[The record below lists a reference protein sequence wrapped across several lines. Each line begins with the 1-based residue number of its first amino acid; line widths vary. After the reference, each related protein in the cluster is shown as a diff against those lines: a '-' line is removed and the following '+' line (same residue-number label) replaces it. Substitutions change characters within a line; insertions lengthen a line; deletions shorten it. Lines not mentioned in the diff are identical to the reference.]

1 MPELLTTARRQ
12 LGTLGHAGQRLPAL
26 LASRVVEQCVIG
38 LASLLLAAR
47 LGPAEFAPVSVL
59 LIVNSAALTLSD
71 WGVGLS
77 VLRRAPGERV
87 ARRAL
92 AGMRVANLTL
102 LAGGVLAG
110 LAVGGATGTVL
121 VASAAIWW
129 STAEAYLAK
138 AAAINIGDGHRAAVA
153 EIVGS
158 VVFVVPVVALATGS
172 AAVAIVGGALIAK
185 HLAEALVAG
194 RPGFAFAADG
204 ARPELGAMW
213 GTQLLAFLV
222 GNADYVVVALV
233 LGAEAFSIYSVGYR
247 VAVAIPSVVA
257 YAATRTSLADLGAA
271 GSPALRQTR
280 FLAYVRPLFVL
291 GVAGALLAA
300 AVGAVLP
307 GMLGS
312 GWAGLAATTVVLAVA
327 APWRMVFG
335 QAGALTL
342 VARRSRALVARQI
355 VQLVGFVVLGALA
368 ALVGY
373 GAFVAVTTCCWI
385 VSVTLMTRAAADD
398 ASIRGWP
405 ALSSLALLGIAVVAT
420 LAVVLPW

>member
-1 MPELLTTARRQ
+1 LPELLTTARRQ

-59 LIVNSAALTLSD
+59 LIANSAAVTLSD

-77 VLRRAPGERV
+77 VLRRAPGEHV
-87 ARRAL
+87 ARRSL
-92 AGMRVANLTL
+92 TGMRLANLTL

-110 LAVGGATGTVL
+110 IAVGGTTGVVL
-121 VASAAIWW
+121 VASATIWW

-138 AAAINIGDGHRAAVA
+138 AAAINVGDGHRAAVA

-158 VVFVVPVVALATGS
+158 VVFIVPVVAVATAD
-172 AAVAIVGGALIAK
+172 AAVVVVGAALVAK

-194 RPGFAFAADG
+194 RPGFAFAANG

-213 GTQLLAFLV
+213 GTQMLAFLV

-280 FLAYVRPLFVL
+280 FLAYVRPLFAL
-291 GVAGALLAA
+291 GVAGAVVAA
-300 AVGAVLP
+300 TVGAVLP
-307 GMLGS
+307 GILGA
-312 GWAGLAATTVVLAVA
+312 GWDGLAATIAVLAVA

-342 VARRSRALVARQI
+342 VARRSHALVVRQV
-355 VQLVGFVVLGALA
+355 VQLVGFVALGVVA

-373 GAFVAVTTCCWI
+373 GTFVAMTTCCWI
-385 VSVTLMTRAAADD
+385 VSVTLMTKAASDD

-405 ALSSLALLGIAVVAT
+405 ALPSLALLGIAVVVT
-420 LAVVLPW
+420 VAVVLPW